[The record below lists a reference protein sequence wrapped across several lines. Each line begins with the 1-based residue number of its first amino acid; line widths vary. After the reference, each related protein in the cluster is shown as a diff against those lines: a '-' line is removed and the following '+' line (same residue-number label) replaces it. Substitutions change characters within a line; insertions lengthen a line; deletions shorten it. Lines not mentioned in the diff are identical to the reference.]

1 MSRAQISEINTAV
14 LDVLGL
20 AEMGDR
26 ISAIT
31 VTLHRTTWPTARLEV
46 ILDQAT
52 GRTERQFV
60 RLVPEGY
67 EDPQQKNWLDTACA
81 KAMERVQA
89 WIDQATEEAK
99 QATREDFGWEI
110 SLGAQ
115 MRDVVMPGEFF
126 TIDVALGRLGLAL
139 SIQNEV
145 RLRTAL
151 IRHGYAPHREATGER
166 RRGFIAPG
174 YQQTSSAGF
183 QECRREPHPA
193 PNMPASQRHAY
204 LRPASSPGTHWPK
217 SRQQAEQPG
226 QKSLPEFSR
235 SSLPPD
241 FGGASLLGQLEEVAA
256 LSKGIHP

>member
-1 MSRAQISEINTAV
+1 MSRAKISEINAAV

-20 AEMGDR
+20 DNIGHVL
-26 ISAIT
+26 SAVT
-31 VTLHRTTWPTARLEV
+31 VTLHRTSWPTARLEV
-46 ILDQAT
+46 VLDQAT

-67 EDPQQKNWLDTACA
+67 EDPQQANWLDKACA
-81 KAMERVQA
+81 EAMKRVQA

-99 QATREDFGWEI
+99 QATREEFGWEI

-115 MRDVVMPGEFF
+115 MRDVVLPGEFF
-126 TIDVALGRLGLAL
+126 TLDVALGRLGLAL
-139 SIQNEV
+139 SIQNEL

-174 YQQTSSAGF
+174 YQEISSASL

-193 PNMPASQRHAY
+193 PNKPASQRHAY
-204 LRPASSPGTHWPK
+204 LRPASSPETHWPK
-217 SRQQAEQPG
+217 SPQQAAQPE
-226 QKSLPEFSR
+226 QKSHGQFAG

-241 FGGASLLGQLEEVAA
+241 FGGASLLGQLGEVAA
-256 LSKGIHP
+256 VDQGVRQ